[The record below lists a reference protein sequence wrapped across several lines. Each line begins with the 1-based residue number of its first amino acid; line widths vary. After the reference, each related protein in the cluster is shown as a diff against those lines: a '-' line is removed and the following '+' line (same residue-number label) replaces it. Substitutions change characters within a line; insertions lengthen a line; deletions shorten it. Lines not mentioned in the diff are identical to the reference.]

1 MKILIT
7 GSSGFICGYVVEK
20 LLENNY
26 QVIGVDNFSKYGE
39 TKKSY
44 DSHPNYQ
51 FIQGDAKNVNL
62 LKDLV
67 EDCDQI
73 LASAAKIGGISY
85 FHEYAYDLIAE
96 NERII
101 AATFDAAIHGFKHH
115 HLNKIN
121 ILSSSMV
128 YENTNLFPTLEG
140 EQLNSP
146 PPSSTY
152 GFQKLSGEFFA
163 RGAWEQYK
171 LPYTII
177 RPFNCV
183 GIGERRALSDIEIK
197 SGNINLAMSHV
208 IPDLVQKVLKGQNPL
223 HILGNGNQI
232 RHFTYGGDLAEGIK
246 LCIESKQSINQ
257 DFNLSNKNL
266 SFIPHQSH
274 SELSQFYAKSDI
286 LILPD
291 TAKNIWRKLYVS
303 TNKLFEYMAACKPII
318 ASDLPSIKEVVTD
331 KHSALLF
338 TPDDPKDLTEKINKL
353 VNNEQLSNL
362 LSRNAFNL
370 VDNYTWKTKAKNMLD
385 LIKNRIK

>member
-128 YENTNLFPTLEG
+128 YENTNLFPTPEG

-152 GFQKLSGEFFA
+152 GFQNYQESFLLEEHGS
-163 RGAWEQYK
+163 
-171 LPYTII
+171 
-177 RPFNCV
+177 
-183 GIGERRALSDIEIK
+183 
-197 SGNINLAMSHV
+197 NINYL
-208 IPDLVQKVLKGQNPL
+208 IRL
-223 HILGNGNQI
+223 LG
-232 RHFTYGGDLAEGIK
+232 H
-246 LCIESKQSINQ
+246 
-257 DFNLSNKNL
+257 
-266 SFIPHQSH
+266 
-274 SELSQFYAKSDI
+274 
-286 LILPD
+286 LI
-291 TAKNIWRKLYVS
+291 V
-303 TNKLFEYMAACKPII
+303 
-318 ASDLPSIKEVVTD
+318 
-331 KHSALLF
+331 
-338 TPDDPKDLTEKINKL
+338 
-353 VNNEQLSNL
+353 
-362 LSRNAFNL
+362 
-370 VDNYTWKTKAKNMLD
+370 
-385 LIKNRIK
+385 

>member
-257 DFNLSNKNL
+257 DFNLSNKTPTTIIEAVKL
-266 SFIPHQSH
+266 
-274 SELSQFYAKSDI
+274 
-286 LILPD
+286 
-291 TAKNIWRKLYVS
+291 IWRKIKKNDEYSFKYEKPYLYDVQRRS
-303 TNKLFEYMAACKPII
+303 PNVEKAMKLLGFEAKTTLDESLEEIIPWISEQI
-318 ASDLPSIKEVVTD
+318 ASKGI
-331 KHSALLF
+331 
-338 TPDDPKDLTEKINKL
+338 
-353 VNNEQLSNL
+353 
-362 LSRNAFNL
+362 
-370 VDNYTWKTKAKNMLD
+370 
-385 LIKNRIK
+385 